1 MKDVSL
7 WDRKSWKA
15 VKESKGFT
23 HRQIAEELGLYI
35 GSVEKWFSGEKR
47 PALIHQVALAR
58 VLGIP
63 LDKALN
69 NITDP
74 DIRALLSISL

>member
-15 VKESKGFT
+15 VKESKGIT
-23 HRQIAEELGLYI
+23 HRQISEELGLYI

-58 VLGIP
+58 ILGIP
-63 LDKALN
+63 LSQALE
-69 NITDP
+69 NIIDP
-74 DIRALLSISL
+74 DVRELLRITL